1 MRVNQLARLP
11 QDRLSPSGRHYIEQI
26 GGVMVSN
33 LYLKICVL
41 CLTIVAIALLCV
53 NVGMYQTFH
62 HLMPLVIRINEVGR
76 AEAVTYDSFNY
87 QPREAEI
94 RYFLMDFVQRHYSR
108 ARTTLRENYTRSL
121 YYLDGRLAEGIIVEN
136 KKNKTIE
143 TFLEGRSD
151 EIEVN
156 VSNVAIEDLRHQP
169 YKASVDFEK
178 VYYTAADH
186 VMTRRERYV
195 GHFVFVVMDKVP
207 NNLIPVNPLGLT
219 ITYFREDQAFQ

>member
-1 MRVNQLARLP
+1 MRANQLSRLP
-11 QDRLSPSGRHYIEQI
+11 QDELTASGRHYVEQF
-26 GGVMVSN
+26 GAVLVSN

-41 CLTIVAIALLCV
+41 CLAVVAIGLLFV

-62 HLMPLVIRINEVGR
+62 HLKPLVIRINEIGR
-76 AEAVTYDSFNY
+76 AEAVTYESFDY

-108 ARTTLRENYTRSL
+108 GRATVRENYARSL
-121 YYLDGRLAEGIIVEN
+121 YYLDGRLAAVIIEEN
-136 KKNKTIE
+136 KRNKTIE
-143 TFLEGRSD
+143 AFLAGRGD
-151 EIEVN
+151 EIEVS
-156 VSNVAIEDLRHQP
+156 VSNVAIEDLRSQP

-178 VYYTAADH
+178 MYYTSTDH

-195 GHFVFVVMDKVP
+195 GHFVFSVMDRVP
-207 NNLIPVNPLGLT
+207 NTLIPVNLLGLT

>member
-1 MRVNQLARLP
+1 MRTSQLARLP
-11 QDRLSPSGRHYIEQI
+11 QDELTPSGRLYVEQI
-26 GGVMVSN
+26 GAAMVGN
-33 LYLKICVL
+33 LYLKISVL
-41 CLTIVAIALLCV
+41 CLAVVAIVLLFV

-62 HLMPLVIRINEVGR
+62 HLKPLVIRINEVGR
-76 AEAVTYDSFNY
+76 AEAITYDSFAY
-87 QPREAEI
+87 QPHEAEI

-108 ARTTLRENYTRSL
+108 QRATVRENYPRSL
-121 YYLDGRLAEGIIVEN
+121 YYLDGRLAENIIAEN

-143 TFLEGRSD
+143 AFLSGRGD

-156 VSNVAIEDLRHQP
+156 VSNVAIEDFRSQP

-178 VYYTAADH
+178 ICYTATDH

-195 GHFVFVVMDKVP
+195 GHFVFSVMDRVP
-207 NNLIPVNPLGLT
+207 NTLIPVNPLGLT

>member
-1 MRVNQLARLP
+1 MRSSQVAGLP
-11 QDRLSPSGRHYIEQI
+11 QVVLTVPRRHYVEQF
-26 GGVMVSN
+26 GGALVSN

-41 CLTIVAIALLCV
+41 CLALVAIALLFV

-62 HLMPLVIRINEVGR
+62 HLKPLIIRINEVGH
-76 AEAVTYDSFNY
+76 AEAVTYDSFDY

-108 ARTTLRENYTRSL
+108 QRATVRENYARSL
-121 YYLDGRLAEGIIVEN
+121 YYLDGRLAEGIIAEN
-136 KKNKTIE
+136 KRNKTIE
-143 TFLEGRSD
+143 AFLGSRGD

-156 VSNVAIEDLRHQP
+156 VSNVSIEDLRKQP

-178 VYYTAADH
+178 AYYTSADH
-186 VMTRRERYV
+186 IMTERQRYV
-195 GHFVFVVMDKVP
+195 GHFVFSVMDRVP
-207 NNLIPVNPLGLT
+207 NSLIPVNPLGLI